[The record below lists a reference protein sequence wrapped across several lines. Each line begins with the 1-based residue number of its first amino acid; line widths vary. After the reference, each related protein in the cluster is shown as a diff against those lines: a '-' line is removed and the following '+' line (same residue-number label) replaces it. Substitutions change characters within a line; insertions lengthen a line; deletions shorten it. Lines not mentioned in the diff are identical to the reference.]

1 MNINE
6 IMKSISKLSPWQIS
20 DLQSFINDLSQRE
33 DNINTLNKIFNTGHI
48 IQVVTTSK
56 AKNEI
61 FLASLVSASD
71 YYDGSNHFT
80 RFLFKDIYEKEYGID
95 VPRDIKLE
103 FTPEKPF
110 YNFEQPLYF
119 FFKCGEKVRSF
130 ISGVNKLVVC
140 RQVIQYGIYDDSLIV
155 HDEACCKTTDLSG
168 KVEGLSNSCK
178 KKECEMSPTQELSSN
193 TEYKTS
199 SDTASPQ
206 DDIATIA
213 SNIAVWLDAVDE
225 DKLKRRVILDI
236 KKTFNVNT
244 DIKKV
249 SGRNI
254 FSISFTKIDIDRQRQ
269 DLIFFD
275 GENSTKINYSE
286 FGTISWCDDHAVF
299 KMSNADGS
307 HIIKMRFMDSDGKM
321 MKYTEIIN
329 KGE

>member
-20 DLQSFINDLSQRE
+20 NLQSFINNLSQRE

-48 IQVVTTSK
+48 IQIVTSSK
-56 AKNEI
+56 IKNEI

-110 YNFEQPLYF
+110 YNFEEPLYF
-119 FFKCGEKVRSF
+119 FFKRGEKVRSF
-130 ISGVNKLVVC
+130 ISRVNKLVIC
-140 RQVIQYGIYDDSLIV
+140 RQAIQYGIYDDSTNEYMVI
-155 HDEACCKTTDLSG
+155 CNKTEDLL
-168 KVEGLSNSCK
+168 KSCK
-178 KKECEMSPTQELSSN
+178 EHEPTSLMADDKLSPTPDH
-193 TEYKTS
+193 KPFFGA
-199 SDTASPQ
+199 ASPQ
-206 DDIATIA
+206 DDIAIIA
-213 SNIAVWLDAVDE
+213 SNIAVWLDAADE
-225 DKLKRRVILDI
+225 DKPKRRVILDI

-307 HIIKMRFMDSDGKM
+307 HTIKMRFMDSDGKM